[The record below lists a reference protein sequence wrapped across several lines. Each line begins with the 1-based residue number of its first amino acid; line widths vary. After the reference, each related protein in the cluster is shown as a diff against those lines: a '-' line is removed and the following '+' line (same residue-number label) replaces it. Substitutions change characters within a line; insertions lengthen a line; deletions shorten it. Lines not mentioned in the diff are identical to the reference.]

1 MDNQDNPNCPINP
14 MPNPD
19 FFSPYKESPYQNI
32 PQGKDYKHLYQ
43 LSPYPSGI
51 GLNYTPSKKMD
62 LGCGCPSLG
71 GTPLPINMN
80 IQFSPLTNNNRAETS
95 YQKTQGQQ
103 RGQVFINDLS
113 PFKPFAS
120 PNPRISDKK

>member
-14 MPNPD
+14 VPNSD
-19 FFSPYKESPYQNI
+19 LFSPYKESPYKNLA
-32 PQGKDYKHLYQ
+32 QGKDYKHLYQ

-51 GLNYTPSKKMD
+51 GINYTPSKIMD

-71 GTPLPINMN
+71 ETPLPINMN
-80 IQFSPLTNNNRAETS
+80 IQFSPLTKNNRVETS
-95 YQKTQGQQ
+95 NQKTQGQQ
-103 RGQVFINDLS
+103 RGQVFINDFS
-113 PFKPFAS
+113 PFKPLAS